1 VFDTIFDLP
10 VHALVVHATVVIVP
24 TAAGAVALAAAS
36 PRFRRWAGI
45 LPLLLSVVSIVLV
58 LVSTRSGEA
67 LSTRVGGGDRVHTHS
82 ELGDQ
87 LIYPV
92 VVLAVGAI
100 ALFWVR
106 MKEQA
111 DSGSSH
117 SSHSSSSGRPGV
129 AVMAVISL
137 VAVVGAVGTAV
148 QVARVGHS
156 GAQAAWADLV
166 ANTSSTG
173 SK

>member
-24 TAAGAVALAAAS
+24 TAALAVALAAAS

-45 LPLLLSVVSIVLV
+45 LPLLLSALSIVLV

-67 LSTRVGGGDRVHTHS
+67 LSTRVGGGDRVETHAH
-82 ELGDQ
+82 LGDQ

-92 VVLAVGAI
+92 VVLAVAAA

-111 DSGSSH
+111 DSGTGG
-117 SSHSSSSGRPGV
+117 SGRPGV